1 MERIETVAW
10 EPIPDKPDYVRK
22 RGPRK
27 VSDVF
32 AELEAALKSANLYP
46 DEYFVLDKDFADENM
61 LCPEFE
67 DVICY
72 AQWGG
77 NEGIYLEVDIVYRNE
92 ETDTYVRK
100 NFATGKTLSDDSRS
114 YDRMQYIAGYIY
126 KLFMGDKQIPARYMI
141 VGKKEV
147 GLREQL
153 HARILMEYESYVKNI
168 FVHKPLNPADNG
180 AELAIRSL
188 VLHNLFKCELPDEKM
203 RELLDSDDS
212 LELLTKICRHVLE
225 ADSFEISDTICACLS
240 FKHEL
245 EAQEKRHGE
254 ARDVVVDEKS
264 RTVHCPRCNA
274 YLAEDTVLKE
284 IDEPVP
290 KHCHQCGQKLHY

>member
-1 MERIETVAW
+1 MERIETVMW

-32 AELEAALKSANLYP
+32 AELEASLKSANLYP
-46 DEYFVLDKDFADENM
+46 DEYFILDKYFADENM
-61 LCPEFE
+61 MCPEFE

-126 KLFMGDKQIPARYMI
+126 KLFMGEKQIPARYMI

-147 GLREQL
+147 ALREQL
-153 HARILMEYESYVKNI
+153 HERILMEYESYVKNI
-168 FVHKPLNPADNG
+168 FVHKPLNFVRRGIVCKTKYHAKFYGFLGETGWVDHGYEEDPKS
-180 AELAIRSL
+180 EYIQKL
-188 VLHNLFKCELPDEKM
+188 DEFI
-203 RELLDSDDS
+203 DS
-212 LELLTKICRHVLE
+212 L
-225 ADSFEISDTICACLS
+225 DD
-240 FKHEL
+240 
-245 EAQEKRHGE
+245 
-254 ARDVVVDEKS
+254 
-264 RTVHCPRCNA
+264 N
-274 YLAEDTVLKE
+274 TVLVAV
-284 IDEPVP
+284 D
-290 KHCHQCGQKLHY
+290 CHS